1 MLLVTKSPFI
11 ISLGLVMF
19 SFSLSLTLHSSGCV
33 WVTYTLIII
42 FLGGIIIVFIYASSI
57 NRVFKLIIKIHKVA
71 LFTFTLVLLSLFTG
85 AGSSSIRQSYTTPVW
100 LNFCLRSLTVLCVI
114 AILILS
120 TLFIVVKL
128 VQVSEGPLKF

>member
-85 AGSSSIRQSYTTPVW
+85 AGSPSIRQSYTTPVW